1 MLLDPSR
8 HPRTAAR
15 TGLAGRPW
23 RHRAAVAAP
32 LTISLST
39 GVGAAPTPLAAF
51 DAALC
56 AVGAGNL
63 NLVRLSSVIP
73 PGARLT
79 HTPRLVHEAGW
90 GDRLY
95 CVYAEQHADEPG
107 ARAAAGVGWVRALDG
122 SGAGLFVEHHG
133 ADEADVARQVRAS
146 LGAMTRA
153 RGGGFSE
160 PEMRTV
166 SAVCTDEP
174 VCVVALAAYRAE
186 SWAA

>member
-1 MLLDPSR
+1 MLLDPNR
-8 HPRTAAR
+8 RPRTAAR
-15 TGLAGRPW
+15 TGALRLV
-23 RHRAAVAAP
+23 RRDRAAAVEP

-39 GVGAAPTPLAAF
+39 GVGRAPTPLAAF

-73 PGARLT
+73 PRARLT
-79 HTPRLVHEAGW
+79 DSRRLVHPAEW

-107 ARAAAGVGWVRALDG
+107 VGAAAGIGWVRSLDG
-122 SGAGLFVEHHG
+122 SDAGLFVEHHG
-133 ADEADVARQVRAS
+133 TDEAEVAEQVRAS
-146 LGAMTRA
+146 LGSMTRG
-153 RGGGFSE
+153 RGGGFGE
-160 PEMRTV
+160 VEMRTV
-166 SAVCTDEP
+166 SAVCTGEP